1 VQAVSGLPEALVSAL
16 ADSGRPAY
24 DWSFQPCLHPVTM
37 RRNWLDTTTGEVGS
51 RDFQVRC
58 GTRREEDCEPCS
70 KVWQAD
76 AFHALIRGANDGTEK
91 LTFITLTPGG
101 ASVFGAV
108 HTASYN
114 GRASERCACRRY
126 HAPESPVIGLPVDPD
141 KFDYAQAASFN
152 NAAPRLATVTM
163 QKVWR
168 QMAAATG
175 PSVKE
180 VRMAMVRVMEWQQRG
195 LLHVHILVRGEV
207 PEEVV
212 RRAVHGSPKSGTRR
226 SITPASHG
234 GHTWGP
240 QVDVQHIEPKDRD
253 HLIAYITKMVTYA
266 VKDVTAHSP
275 EKRSPAASA
284 HRARM
289 EQAGEAAVSCTASCS
304 VCKHGWSTGRDASG
318 RAIFEIASRT
328 NRKCRRHGRAER
340 QFGFTGNVLSLN
352 RSWGTT
358 LGDARRTRQAWGR
371 SQQPPAAAL
380 PETVLVTWERIAE
393 HPAQAG
399 CLDVVEELVTHP
411 SEAPP
416 EAAAPEPGRAQ
427 GADPCHPD
435 VRVDGVWWLGAP
447 SANPED
453 DHAGAS

>member
-1 VQAVSGLPEALVSAL
+1 MSGLPEALVSAL
-16 ADSGRPAY
+16 ADGERPAY

-37 RRNWLDTTTGEVGS
+37 RRNWLDTSTGEVGS

-76 AFHALIRGANDGTEK
+76 AFHALIRGANEVTEK

-101 ASVFGAV
+101 AAEFGAV

-114 GRASERCACRRY
+114 GRASERCACRAY
-126 HAPESPVIGLPVDPD
+126 HRPTSPTVGLPVNPET
-141 KFDYAQAASFN
+141 FDYAKAASFN
-152 NAAPRLATVTM
+152 HAAPRLATVTM

-175 PSVKE
+175 LTVKE
-180 VRMAMVRVMEWQQRG
+180 VRCPTVRVMEWQRRG
-195 LLHVHILVRGEV
+195 LLHVHLLVRGEV
-207 PEEVV
+207 PADVV
-212 RRAVHGSPKSGTRR
+212 ERAVRGAGKTESRR
-226 SITPASHG
+226 SITPASHA
-234 GHTWGP
+234 GHRWGP
-240 QVDVQHIEPKDRD
+240 QVDVQHIEPRDRD

-266 VKDVTAHSP
+266 IKDVTSHSP
-275 EKRSPAASA
+275 EKKSPAAA
-284 HRARM
+284 EHRNRM
-289 EQAGEAAVSCTASCS
+289 EQAGEEAVTCDNSCS
-304 VCKHGWSTGRDASG
+304 VCKHGWSKSKKAHGG
-318 RAIFEIASRT
+318 IPFEIGSRT
-328 NRKCRRHGRAER
+328 SRKCRRHTRAER

-358 LGDARRTRQAWGR
+358 LGDARRTRQGWAR
-371 SQQPPAAAL
+371 AQHPAPATL
-380 PETVLVTWERIAE
+380 PESVVVTWERIPQ
-393 HPAQAG
+393 HPAPAG

-427 GADPCHPD
+427 GADPCGPCHS
-435 VRVDGVWWLGAP
+435 VDGESWLGRP
-447 SANPED
+447 STDQED

>member
-1 VQAVSGLPEALVSAL
+1 MSGLPEALVSAL